1 VALAQLAVAL
11 AEDPSP
17 GGFLRFGLY
26 FVPVWWAWT
35 GYTMYADRFD
45 TDDLVFR
52 IMMLAGMLA
61 IAALAVGVPEAF
73 SGGSVAAFA
82 LSYIAVRVIL
92 ILLYERARRNVPCA
106 RALCKVTLTVFV
118 VGTALWAVSLLVDE
132 PLRFALW
139 ALAFF
144 LQSRYFFEW
153 SRGDSNP

>member
-1 VALAQLAVAL
+1 
-11 AEDPSP
+11 
-17 GGFLRFGLY
+17 
-26 FVPVWWAWT
+26 
-35 GYTMYADRFD
+35 MYADRFD

-73 SGGSVAAFA
+73 SGGSVSAFA